1 MTVHSED
8 DRRSTT
14 LLARVLAVLA
24 LVSWAGLIPTTASGT
39 PGSDDGGEESV
50 EIPIGA
56 AGAIGGGAAAAGGPA
71 ATGDLSDDVAGS
83 SGSVAYD
90 WPTGGPVDV
99 LAPFEGSATPYGPG
113 HRGVDLA
120 ALPGDAVLAAAD
132 GEVAF
137 AGSVAGRGV
146 VSIDHADG
154 LRTTYEPLVP
164 SVAAGDRV
172 VAGQP
177 IGVLDRGHCP
187 PPGCLHWGARRG
199 THDYVDPLSL
209 LDNAPRPVRLL
220 PLGSRL
226 PALASTGA
234 ASVGNSEPGLSPMS

>member
-1 MTVHSED
+1 MHGRE
-8 DRRSTT
+8 DRRRHFSAT
-14 LLARVLAVLA
+14 LLALA
-24 LVSWAGLIPTTASGT
+24 LVLWAALVPSVASGA
-39 PGSDDGGEESV
+39 PGTDATTEVGVGSAGFLGAGGCGLGGSGTGGTDPQGSAPDEDTSH
-50 EIPIGA
+50 
-56 AGAIGGGAAAAGGPA
+56 GGGATP
-71 ATGDLSDDVAGS
+71 GDA
-83 SGSVAYD
+83 VAYD
-90 WPTGGPVDV
+90 WPTGGPVGV
-99 LAPFEGSATPYGPG
+99 LALFEGSATPYGPG

-120 ALPGDAVLAAAD
+120 VLPGDAVLAAAD

-137 AGSVAGRGV
+137 TGTVAGRGV

-177 IGVLDRGHCP
+177 IGVLARGHCP

-199 THDYVDPLSL
+199 THDYVDPLGL
-209 LDNAPRPVRLL
+209 LDDAPRPVRLL

-226 PALASTGA
+226 PALAPTPVLPTS
-234 ASVGNSEPGLSPMS
+234 SE

>member
-1 MTVHSED
+1 M
-8 DRRSTT
+8 
-14 LLARVLAVLA
+14 LA
-24 LVSWAGLIPTTASGT
+24 LVLWAALVPASASGAPGANDGGDATAEVGVGAAGLLGAGGTGASGT
-39 PGSDDGGEESV
+39 STGGIGSDRT
-50 EIPIGA
+50 GA
-56 AGAIGGGAAAAGGPA
+56 GVTGPLGPA
-71 ATGDLSDDVAGS
+71 ATDDPPDGDAT
-83 SGSVAYD
+83 SGDEVAYD
-90 WPTGGPVDV
+90 WPTGGPVGV

-120 ALPGDAVLAAAD
+120 VLPGDAVLAAAD

-137 AGSVAGRGV
+137 TGSVAGRGV

-209 LDNAPRPVRLL
+209 LDDAPRPVRLL
-220 PLGSRL
+220 PLGTRL
-226 PALASTGA
+226 PALAPTGTT
-234 ASVGNSEPGLSPMS
+234 SIGNNEPGLSPRS